1 MCEKKSNSLLRK
13 SHYKPLFILFPFQK
27 KAVGIYVPKKNSQ
40 KKSPSPNTNVSKVNN
55 SRQPKRQKNP
65 FKTKTRETQQQLTP
79 PKRHKRKIPLKSE
92 KKPPGRLQFFFQ
104 CEINIT
110 IIILL
115 FFQVPKRNNRIIPC
129 FPPIQILIHF
139 WEN

>member
-79 PKRHKRKIPLKSE
+79 PKRHKRKIPLKSD
-92 KKPPGRLQFFFQ
+92 KKPPGKL
-104 CEINIT
+104 
-110 IIILL
+110 
-115 FFQVPKRNNRIIPC
+115 
-129 FPPIQILIHF
+129 
-139 WEN
+139 